1 MKGQTG
7 KGHAPSPCMQI
18 ESLERS
24 VEFDRIL
31 GSAQQGRTGI
41 GYLRSKREQKPRVE
55 IISKMKQDAEE
66 KRLIPLHDYKMQTSW
81 LSWGLDTMMRKDLS
95 WRAILHDYSQRLLKF
110 LLNAQSNTLSSPSP
124 LESQEK
130 CSLWFVWT

>member
-18 ESLERS
+18 QSLERA

-31 GSAQQGRTGI
+31 GSAQQGRIGI
-41 GYLRSKREQKPRVE
+41 GYLRSKREQKPREE

-81 LSWGLDTMMRKDLS
+81 LSWGLDSMMRKDLS
-95 WRAILHDYSQRLLKF
+95 WKAILHDYSRDFLSFYLTLSQTLF
-110 LLNAQSNTLSSPSP
+110 LLLIT
-124 LESQEK
+124 
-130 CSLWFVWT
+130 FVVGI